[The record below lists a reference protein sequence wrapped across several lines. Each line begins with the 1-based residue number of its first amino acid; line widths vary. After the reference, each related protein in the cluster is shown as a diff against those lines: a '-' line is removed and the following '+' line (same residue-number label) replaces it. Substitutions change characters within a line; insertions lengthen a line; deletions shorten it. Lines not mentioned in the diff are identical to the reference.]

1 MKRIISLDVPVSGER
16 LDYFLARNIEGIT
29 RAEVQRLIRDG
40 RVTIGNIRPKKSY
53 LVQAGERVEVE
64 VAMAKDPDVQPEP
77 LQIEVI
83 YDDEDLAIVNKPCLL
98 YTSRCV

>member
-1 MKRIISLDVPVSGER
+1 MVQKEAEDRGKSNQSRMKRIISLDVPVSGGER

-64 VAMAKDPDVQPEP
+64 VDEWPKIRMIPARTPCR
-77 LQIEVI
+77 IEVI
-83 YDDEDLAIVNKPCLL
+83 I
-98 YTSRCV
+98 